1 MEIVREKLA
10 FFKDL
15 CQKKDKEYQDIAYV
29 QTQGIEECQRLR
41 GEVEARDVAIATLKS
56 ELDVREVKQLNLFP
70 PELTPIQTPE
80 PEPIPTPEPT
90 PTPEPKSKVKSKP
103 KTTPEPKS
111 ITAVPVFETEPEN
124 IKSPAV
130 KPEPLTVTPTD
141 VVQTEIPLLDS
152 IEGTVSVGGLME
164 HIREVKQKNP
174 AFPDPPEKTQ
184 TFTDAVTGKTNRLGE
199 LERLYGFKLAGYV
212 MKGQKREYRYTI
224 N

>member
-1 MEIVREKLA
+1 MRDELDARDKQLSDTVAEIEKLREDQHSLKGEV
-10 FFKDL
+10 KDRGSA
-15 CQKKDKEYQDIAYV
+15 IATL
-29 QTQGIEECQRLR
+29 QTELEKVR
-41 GEVEARDVAIATLKS
+41 GEVLERDVAIANLKS
-56 ELDVREVKQLNLFP
+56 ELDAREDKQLNLFP
-70 PELTPIQTPE
+70 GQDTT
-80 PEPIPTPEPT
+80 PIPTPEP
-90 PTPEPKSKVKSKP
+90 E
-103 KTTPEPKS
+103 S

-124 IKSPAV
+124 TESPAV
-130 KPEPLTVTPTD
+130 NPEPLTVTPTE

-212 MKGQKREYRYTI
+212 MKGKKREYRYTI